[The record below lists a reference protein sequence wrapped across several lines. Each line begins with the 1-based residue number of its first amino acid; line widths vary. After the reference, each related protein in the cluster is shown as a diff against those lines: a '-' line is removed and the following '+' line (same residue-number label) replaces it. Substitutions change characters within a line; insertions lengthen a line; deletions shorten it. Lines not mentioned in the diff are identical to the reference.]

1 MEINRS
7 FIFIFDQLKE
17 GLTSELDIGR
27 EFAFSRIDDA
37 GNFKNASS
45 IHLSVLCV
53 GEEGSSVSLE
63 WEVYKIS
70 VIKSKIIS
78 ELVFKSGLTDNAET
92 NLRHRNVL
100 TDIDDFKMSRSK
112 AVFLCDLRNDED
124 IKVAEVLYS
133 VNFETLKMTQIRIHK
148 WNTFP
153 LFENG
158 FASFLESD
166 AGTGN

>member
-1 MEINRS
+1 M
-7 FIFIFDQLKE
+7 LKSTKE
-17 GLTSELDIGR
+17 SHESDRHSDPSRLRTL
-27 EFAFSRIDDA
+27 FSLPL
-37 GNFKNASS
+37 F
-45 IHLSVLCV
+45 
-53 GEEGSSVSLE
+53 
-63 WEVYKIS
+63 
-70 VIKSKIIS
+70 IKSKIIS

-92 NLRHRNVL
+92 NLRHRNAL

>member
-1 MEINRS
+1 
-7 FIFIFDQLKE
+7 
-17 GLTSELDIGR
+17 
-27 EFAFSRIDDA
+27 
-37 GNFKNASS
+37 
-45 IHLSVLCV
+45 
-53 GEEGSSVSLE
+53 
-63 WEVYKIS
+63 
-70 VIKSKIIS
+70 
-78 ELVFKSGLTDNAET
+78 
-92 NLRHRNVL
+92 
-100 TDIDDFKMSRSK
+100 MSRSK